1 MTIFSG
7 GTGLSG
13 EVVNNV
19 FLFILVICV
28 SLLAL
33 ITFLMVYFVIRYR
46 REKHP
51 QPADIEGST
60 WLEVTWTV
68 IPTLIVL
75 TMFYYGLTGF
85 QFLKKAPEGSMTI
98 KVIARQ
104 WSWLFEYE
112 NGIKDTEL
120 RAPVG
125 KPVKLLLTSQD
136 VIHGFYAPAFRIKQ
150 DAVPGMTTY
159 LWFQPTQTGTFDV
172 MCSQY
177 CGLEHSHML
186 TKILVLPGEE
196 FTKWYQEGK
205 KEEGVAEGPPPGE
218 QLYLTKGCAAC
229 HSIDGSPRVGP
240 TWKGL
245 YRKPIKVMTAGNE
258 RTVIADE
265 AYLRRSIED
274 PNADISVGYP
284 PIMPKEKLTEEE
296 MKGLLNYIG
305 SLK

>member
-1 MTIFSG
+1 MIFSG
-7 GTGLSG
+7 ATGISG
-13 EVVNNV
+13 RVVDNV
-19 FLFILVICV
+19 FLYILAICMF
-28 SLLAL
+28 LLGL
-33 ITFLMVYFVIRYR
+33 ITFLMVYFVVRYR

-85 QFLKKAPEGSMTI
+85 QFLKRVPEGSMVV
-98 KVIARQ
+98 KVISRQ

-112 NGIKDTEL
+112 NGIKDTQL
-120 RAPVG
+120 RVPVG

-150 DAVPGMTTY
+150 DAVPGMTTH
-159 LWFQPTQTGTFDV
+159 LWFQATQTGTFDV

-186 TKILVLPGEE
+186 TKILAIPEEE

-205 KEEGVAEGPPPGE
+205 KGEVALKGPALGPK
-218 QLYLTKGCAAC
+218 LYQEKGCAAC

-240 TWKGL
+240 TFKGL
-245 YRKPIKVMTAGNE
+245 LGKTETVLRSGKEITVKV
-258 RTVIADE
+258 DE
-265 AYLRRSIED
+265 AYLRDYILH
-274 PNADISVGYP
+274 PNVDIIRGYL
-284 PIMPKEKLTEEE
+284 PIMPQVSLTNEELT
-296 MKGLLNYIG
+296 GLVQYIK

>member
-1 MTIFSG
+1 MPILSG
-7 GTGLSG
+7 ATGLSG
-13 EVVNNV
+13 KVVNDV
-19 FLFILVICV
+19 FFYILVICV
-28 SLLAL
+28 FLLGL

-60 WLEVTWTV
+60 WLEITWTA

-85 QFLKKAPEGSMTI
+85 QFLKKVPEGAMVV

-112 NGIKDTEL
+112 NGIQDTEL
-120 RAPVG
+120 RVPVG

-150 DAVPGMTTY
+150 DAVPGMTTH
-159 LWFQPTQTGTFDV
+159 LWFQPTEGGTFDV

-186 TKILVLPGEE
+186 TKIVALPAVE
-196 FTKWYQEGK
+196 FTKWYQSK
-205 KEEGVAEGPPPGE
+205 KVAIAIKGPPPAF
-218 QLYLTKGCAAC
+218 QLYQQKGCLAC
-229 HSIDGSPRVGP
+229 HSIDGTPRVGP
-240 TWKGL
+240 SLKGL
-245 YRKPIKVMTAGNE
+245 FGKTERVVTAGKK
-258 RTVIADE
+258 RTVVVDE
-265 AYLRRSIED
+265 AYIRKYIVEPNVDVIE
-274 PNADISVGYP
+274 GFQ
-284 PIMPKEKLTEEE
+284 PIMPKISLTEDELKALVE
-296 MKGLLNYIG
+296 FIK